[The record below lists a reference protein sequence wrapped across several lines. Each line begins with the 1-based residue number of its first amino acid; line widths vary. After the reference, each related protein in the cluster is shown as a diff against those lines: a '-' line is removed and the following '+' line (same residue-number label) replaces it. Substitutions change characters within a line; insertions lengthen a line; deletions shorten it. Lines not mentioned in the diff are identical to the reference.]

1 MDIERQV
8 QETFS
13 NHYKSVV
20 LIRRGSDGIGTGF
33 IIGKTRKSYVAMT
46 CYHVISGNPSGAL
59 KVRLPRDTKDYVAEL
74 LYEHQGYDLAI
85 IKVNGVSGE
94 CPILQFGDLEGVA
107 HRANVVQLGY
117 ILGSQFAL
125 NLDPSV
131 SPGSVIPANQNGMMG
146 SQDVVYSAAARHG
159 ASGSAVMFDD
169 KVIGVLYSMSTN
181 SQVAYARSSTTVHMA
196 LKNWLHP
203 NDAAITT
210 EKMIELVVKPLN
222 DSELDD

>member
-131 SPGSVIPANQNGMMG
+131 SPGSVM
-146 SQDVVYSAAARHG
+146 
-159 ASGSAVMFDD
+159 
-169 KVIGVLYSMSTN
+169 
-181 SQVAYARSSTTVHMA
+181 
-196 LKNWLHP
+196 
-203 NDAAITT
+203 
-210 EKMIELVVKPLN
+210 
-222 DSELDD
+222 